1 MAYFKITKSAK
12 GELQARIQVSCKNTA
27 TGKKKIFTKR
37 IYNKDKLTEAKFKK
51 FVEKTSFE
59 FEEKVIEEYER
70 IANYSSRVLSFP
82 ELAKEW
88 RQSIKLTLSLD
99 KRRNVWYNIL

>member
-70 IANYSSRVLSFP
+70 IVTGENN
-82 ELAKEW
+82 
-88 RQSIKLTLSLD
+88 SISDLITHHEFYLSLNLQKNGD
-99 KRRNVWYNIL
+99 NL